1 VGIKAIIGGD
11 AVVIAPKYRDAYSTN
26 IPAVIL
32 AVNKNPMRFTD
43 HSGGVSRRRVIL
55 TFPEVILEK
64 SVTHSYS
71 TNQRRA
77 GRHCSP
83 PDAALRITR

>member
-1 VGIKAIIGGD
+1 VAIH
-11 AVVIAPKYRDAYSTN
+11 PKYRDAYSPH

-32 AVNKNPMRFTD
+32 AIKKNPIRFTA
-43 HSGGVSRRRVIL
+43 HSGGVSRRRVIP

-71 TNQRRA
+71 TKSA
-77 GRHCSP
+77 PSW
-83 PDAALRITR
+83 AALFGI